1 MDLVPIQMLEELPAD
16 LRALGWQLVRGETKA
31 YPTADSVQYIAVY
44 VRPIDLDVDNQG
56 SLSTMPHDRGA
67 RARVSTNQA
76 VSASWEDAH
85 RDAIQMMRAED
96 AKRQESTQTP

>member
-1 MDLVPIQMLEELPAD
+1 MDLVPIQMLEELPTD
-16 LRALGWQLVRGETKA
+16 LRALGWQLVRGETEA
-31 YPTADSVQYIAVY
+31 YPTAASVQYIAVY
-44 VRPIDLDVDNQG
+44 VRPFDLDVDNQE

-85 RDAIQMMRAED
+85 RDAIQMMREVD
-96 AKRQESTQTP
+96 GCRQEQS

>member
-44 VRPIDLDVDNQG
+44 VRPFDLDADGQE

-85 RDAIQMMRAED
+85 RDAIQMMREVD
-96 AKRQESTQTP
+96 GRRQEQS

>member
-16 LRALGWQLVRGETKA
+16 LRALGWQLVRGETEA

-44 VRPIDLDVDNQG
+44 VRPFDLDVDNQG

-85 RDAIQMMRAED
+85 RDAIQMMREVD
-96 AKRQESTQTP
+96 GRRQEQS